1 MAAGFDFKVDMSLT
15 DRALKAK
22 LALLPQEVANKSIK
36 SALRRTG
43 QEAKTEARRAIQ
55 ETYNLKAGTINQY
68 LQVGP
73 VREIAPGRF
82 SVWVGANTSRPG
94 YRGLR
99 LIHFGARQK
108 KNGAISIKVLKAGKR
123 GVVKGAFQVQQPN
136 GVDDIV
142 KRTTSAGSPNEKVV
156 PKQGAYKGRVIK
168 RGVRKGQY
176 LKRQKLRTLFTVDV
190 AQMFNTKRVN
200 TVIRQ
205 RMMERYTHNL
215 RRDIAYHSARFNASQ

>member
-1 MAAGFDFKVDMSLT
+1 MAAVIDFKVDMSLT

-22 LALLPQEVANKSIK
+22 LALLPKEVSDKAVK

-43 QEAKTEARRAIQ
+43 QEGKTEARRAIQ
-55 ETYNLKAGTINQY
+55 ETYNLKAATINRY

-82 SVWVGANTSRPG
+82 SVWVGAETSRPG

-99 LIHFGARQK
+99 LIHFGATQR
-108 KNGAISIKVLKAGKR
+108 KNGAVSVKVLKAGKR

-142 KRTTSAGSPNEKVV
+142 KRTNAAGSSSPKVV
-156 PKQGAYKGRVIK
+156 PKQGAYKGRIIK

-176 LKRQKLRTLFTVDV
+176 IKRQTLRTLFSVDV

-200 TVIRQ
+200 AVIRQ
-205 RMMERYTHNL
+205 RMMERYIHNL
-215 RRDIAYHSARFNASQ
+215 RRDIAYHSARFNASP